1 MTIQEDLSEQGDTDM
16 KVVNHVIALSTVLI
30 ASVGIAS
37 SDAKSDMID
46 FASGTGMLIDKSYVL
61 TASHVIDDADEILVE
76 FSDSVSIKATV
87 YRKNAEEDWA
97 VLKLDAECEALPIS
111 YASKIQLGDKI
122 YTLGFPSASLLGK
135 SIKYT
140 DGSVSALTGMM
151 DDAKRFQ
158 ISAPIQPGNSGGPI
172 FDEKGRVVGIVLSCL
187 DPRKFFQHTG
197 GALPQ
202 AVNFGLKIQNVVAQT
217 TGISFVK
224 DENRTVTQ
232 NHKST
237 CFIRTRQKIS
247 LDKPSIFRKDG
258 VKTSSTESDTMGG
271 SNNSVF
277 DYSKVSQ
284 RYRQLAQYL
293 ENVANGRFATLG
305 GDALDTSREE
315 GITVL
320 EVDIEKANK
329 FLIIEGLSLF
339 LHKATE
345 LSKATIEGQTLQLY
359 SKAKDSLW
367 ELKKKNGLVNHKW
380 GEQTFWGLKLGSK
393 IKVDNKISAYNDVYV
408 DNKLNNQG
416 YVAVDSGLDFSP
428 ADIDKFGIKAADA
441 NFKLRIKPASLDE
454 RERRLADHEEWP
466 VLIFPCKRRPS
477 FRGSDDFC
485 LITSL
490 DGVLIGIHWIGENG
504 FDSLIDK
511 MKESNPKE
519 IVELFES
526 KYKIH
531 FHRKL
536 PKEFSSA
543 ERRFHKGE
551 YGFLTF
557 KNGICKNGIDRTP
570 YAYEDKDVR
579 IYIRAAVGRSRF
591 NFEEVVVFLSNFEEI
606 ITQGKLKVETER
618 LSKPADIPGSDS
630 L

>member
-1 MTIQEDLSEQGDTDM
+1 M
-16 KVVNHVIALSTVLI
+16 KVVSHIVVLSTALI
-30 ASVGIAS
+30 ASAGIAS

-46 FASGTGMLIDKSYVL
+46 FASGTGMLIDKSHVL
-61 TASHVIDDADEILVE
+61 TASHVVDDADEIVVE
-76 FSDSVSIKATV
+76 FSDSVPIKATV

-97 VLKLDAECEALPIS
+97 VLKLEAECATLPIS
-111 YASKIQLGDKI
+111 YASEIQLGDKI

-135 SIKYT
+135 SVKYT
-140 DGSVSALTGMM
+140 DGSVSALTGMLE
-151 DDAKRFQ
+151 DAKTFQ

-224 DENRTVTQ
+224 DGNRTVTQ

-247 LDKPSIFRKDG
+247 LDKPSVYRKNG
-258 VKTSSTESDTMGG
+258 VQVSNDKDSKSGNSD
-271 SNNSVF
+271 NSVF

-293 ENVANGRFATLG
+293 ENVANGRFTTLG
-305 GDALDTSREE
+305 GGALDTSSED
-315 GITVL
+315 GIIAL
-320 EVDIEKANK
+320 EAEVEKTNK
-329 FLIIEGLSLF
+329 YLIIEGLSIF
-339 LHKATE
+339 LYKATE
-345 LSKATIEGQTLQLY
+345 LSKATIDGQTLELY
-359 SKAKDSLW
+359 SRAKDSLW

-380 GEQTFWGLKLGSK
+380 GEEAFWGLKLGSK
-393 IKVDNKISAYNDVYV
+393 VQVDDYYGQYKLSIDGNHGNLEYSIKTLYNVAPSKSER
-408 DNKLNNQG
+408 KL
-416 YVAVDSGLDFSP
+416 
-428 ADIDKFGIKAADA
+428 A
-441 NFKLRIKPASLDE
+441 N
-454 RERRLADHEEWP
+454 HEEWP
-466 VLIFPCKRRPS
+466 VLIFSCVRKRS
-477 FRGSDDFC
+477 FRGSNNFY

-490 DGVLIGIHWIGENG
+490 DGVLVGIHWQGAMHRLGGMLN
-504 FDSLIDK
+504 S
-511 MKESNPKE
+511 KEL
-519 IVELFES
+519 VELFES

-531 FHRKL
+531 FKRKL
-536 PKEFSSA
+536 PKEFSNGFGRTVFF
-543 ERRFHKGE
+543 EGE

-557 KNGICKNGIDRTP
+557 KDVGSRDKTP

-579 IYIRAAVGRSRF
+579 IYIRSVVHNNKRVSYDDY
-591 NFEEVVVFLSNFEEI
+591 EEVVVLLNNFEDI
-606 ITQGKLKVETER
+606 IKQGKLKVEKEK

>member
-46 FASGTGMLIDKSYVL
+46 FASGTGMLIDKSHVL

-247 LDKPSIFRKDG
+247 LDKPSVYRKNGAKVSDAQDSKSG
-258 VKTSSTESDTMGG
+258 SSD
-271 SNNSVF
+271 NSVF

-284 RYRQLAQYL
+284 RYRQLAHYL
-293 ENVANGRFATLG
+293 ENVANGCFTTLG
-305 GDALDTSREE
+305 GDSLDTSSEE
-315 GITVL
+315 GIAAL
-320 EVDIEKANK
+320 EADIEKANK

-339 LHKATE
+339 LYKATE
-345 LSKATIEGQTLQLY
+345 LSKATIEGQTLRLY

-367 ELKKKNGLVNHKW
+367 ELKKKQGLVNHKW
-380 GEQTFWGLKLGSK
+380 VEQTFWGLKLGSK
-393 IKVDNKISAYNDVYV
+393 IQVVGKDYSKD
-408 DNKLNNQG
+408 D
-416 YVAVDSGLDFSP
+416 P
-428 ADIDKFGIKAADA
+428 
-441 NFKLRIKPASLDE
+441 
-454 RERRLADHEEWP
+454 RRLILRRKEYKLSIEGNCENLDYRLPDCNNEYGTDSYPCGFIIRDPAKIASREWRLANHEELP
-466 VLIFPCKRRPS
+466 VLVFPCNRKQS
-477 FRGSDDFC
+477 FRGNDSFC
-485 LITSL
+485 LITSM
-490 DGVLIGIHWIGENG
+490 DGVLVGIHWKGKG
-504 FDSLIDK
+504 K
-511 MKESNPKE
+511 PHTKEL
-519 IVELFES
+519 VELFES

-531 FHRKL
+531 FKRKFPNDL
-536 PKEFSSA
+536 SDGDYQYHHGAYDFSFRYDRMYP
-543 ERRFHKGE
+543 EQ
-551 YGFLTF
+551 
-557 KNGICKNGIDRTP
+557 GIDKTP

-579 IYIRAAVGRSRF
+579 IYIKAARTDSRGGH
-591 NFEEVVVFLSNFEEI
+591 NEEEVVVFLGNFEELI
-606 ITQGKLKVETER
+606 KQGKLKVETER

>member
-1 MTIQEDLSEQGDTDM
+1 M
-16 KVVNHVIALSTVLI
+16 KVVSHIIVLSMVLI
-30 ASVGIAS
+30 ASAGIAS

-46 FASGTGMLIDKSYVL
+46 FASGTGMLIDKSHVL
-61 TASHVIDDADEILVE
+61 TASHVVDDADEIVVE
-76 FSDSVSIKATV
+76 FSDSVPIKATV

-97 VLKLDAECEALPIS
+97 VLKLDAECAALPIS
-111 YASKIQLGDKI
+111 CASETQLGDKV

-151 DDAKRFQ
+151 DDVKTFQ

-224 DENRTVTQ
+224 DEGRTVAQ

-247 LDKPSIFRKDG
+247 LDKPSVYRQNG
-258 VKTSSTESDTMGG
+258 VKVSNVQGNKSENSD
-271 SNNSVF
+271 NSVF

-293 ENVANGRFATLG
+293 ENVANGRYATLG
-305 GDALDTSREE
+305 GDTLDTSGED
-315 GITVL
+315 GIIAL
-320 EVDIEKANK
+320 ETEVEKANK
-329 FLIIEGLSLF
+329 HLIIEGLSLF
-339 LHKATE
+339 LYKATE
-345 LSKATIEGQTLQLY
+345 LSKATIEGQSLALY

-393 IKVDNKISAYNDVYV
+393 IEVKNKFNGKRYDYFGRLFIDGKSEGLEYLADNYKWGIDPKN
-408 DNKLNNQG
+408 
-416 YVAVDSGLDFSP
+416 P
-428 ADIDKFGIKAADA
+428 A
-441 NFKLRIKPASLDE
+441 E
-454 RERRLADHEEWP
+454 RECCLAGHDEWP
-466 VLIFPCKRRPS
+466 ILIFPCQRKQS
-477 FRGSDDFC
+477 FRKSYDFC
-485 LITSL
+485 LITSFEGFL
-490 DGVLIGIHWIGENG
+490 VGIHWRGVIKYGAERE
-504 FDSLIDK
+504 
-511 MKESNPKE
+511 KEKVNPKE
-519 IVELFES
+519 IVQLFES

-531 FHRKL
+531 FKRKSL
-536 PKEFSSA
+536 NGIFNGKPGLVDGK
-543 ERRFHKGE
+543 
-551 YGFLTF
+551 YGFSTLRGGRF
-557 KNGICKNGIDRTP
+557 GSGGIDETP
-570 YAYEDKDVR
+570 FAYEDKDVR
-579 IYIRAAVGRSRF
+579 IYIGSSYP
-591 NFEEVVVFLSNFEEI
+591 EEVVVLLNNFEEI
-606 ITQGKLKVETER
+606 IKQGKLRVETER
-618 LSKPADIPGSDS
+618 LSSPANIPGSDS